1 MSKLINDMQK
11 KMRLLG
17 LAQSTIKSY
26 CGWTRRYI
34 YFNKIEKGN
43 WVHPSELGANDIERF
58 LTWLVTKK
66 DPVKSP
72 SQNQAFNALLFLYRH
87 VLKIDLGEINAMRA
101 RRAKTIPVVL
111 TRGEVN
117 AMLSKLRGVNQL
129 VCRLMYGTGMRLHE
143 CISLRVKQIDF
154 DANVIHVMMS
164 KGKKDR
170 ILALPVSIK
179 SELKAQIEK
188 AEKYYEQDFKR
199 SFVSHKFIDANVFFR
214 GKVQDG
220 IRYHIYPRQIQRA
233 IVRAAKLAGVNKRV
247 KTHTLRHSYA
257 THMLEAG
264 YDIRTI
270 QEMLGHSD
278 IRTTMIYTH
287 VTSVMKVKSPLDFGS
302 IATHG

>member
-214 GKVQDG
+214 GKVQD
-220 IRYHIYPRQIQRA
+220 
-233 IVRAAKLAGVNKRV
+233 
-247 KTHTLRHSYA
+247 
-257 THMLEAG
+257 
-264 YDIRTI
+264 D
-270 QEMLGHSD
+270 D
-278 IRTTMIYTH
+278 
-287 VTSVMKVKSPLDFGS
+287 
-302 IATHG
+302 